1 MITKT
6 ETIEGKEYTF
16 ASSALLPKLYRV
28 KFGRD
33 MIADVTKLKSD
44 STKQQNELKAMDQKV
59 TSVYRSL
66 IFRIYRKLRRLFG
79 KKD

>member
-1 MITKT
+1 MKRIYLHVGQTK
-6 ETIEGKEYTF
+6 
-16 ASSALLPKLYRV
+16 P
-28 KFGRD
+28 
-33 MIADVTKLKSD
+33 DVTKLKSD